1 MSLGRKAT
9 LFSATAMMILSPV
22 HAQAADQP
30 IEISAEEIARTVKT
44 MTLDQF
50 EGRAPGTVGEE
61 RTIGYLIGRFE
72 ALGLEPGGV
81 DGSWTQPVPLLHT
94 ILGKPETLSISSN
107 SGTTA
112 LNAGKDIYV
121 STLQPKDRAVVD
133 NAEMVFVGYGVTA
146 PERGWDD
153 FKGVDLKGKVAV
165 FLVNDPDFAATPNEP
180 VAGKFGG
187 RSMTYYGRWTYK
199 FEEASRRGAVAA
211 LIIHETEAA
220 GYGWSV
226 VESPQGENY
235 GTVKAADQSTSLALQ
250 GWISGDAAQRLFD
263 DAGLD
268 LAKLRV
274 AARASD
280 FKPVPI
286 SATLAA
292 AYPVKQQ
299 VVKSQ
304 NVFGK
309 ITGKKRPDETII
321 FGAHWDAYGEGP
333 PDEDGKIYRA
343 GANDDALGMAGI
355 MEIARKFKS
364 MPQPDRTI
372 VIAAWTAE
380 ERGLLGS
387 EVYAQNPIYPAE
399 TTVAN
404 LAIDVLQTAGKAK
417 DVILVGKGQGTLED
431 DLARFSKL
439 QGRVVTEESLP
450 ERGLFFRADHF
461 SLAKRGVPVL
471 LMMSLAG
478 ASDLVE
484 GGRQAG
490 QKWINDYTGKC
501 YHAACDA
508 WSPDWDLTGAVQDID
523 VMFDIGN
530 SLAYSNDWPEWKA
543 GSEFKELRDASAEA
557 RR

>member
-1 MSLGRKAT
+1 MLSGRTTALLSAAVM
-9 LFSATAMMILSPV
+9 LFGAPAL
-22 HAQAADQP
+22 AQSTDQVT
-30 IEISAEEIARTVKT
+30 EISADEITRTVKT

-50 EGRAPGTVGEE
+50 EGRAPGTAGED

-94 ILGKPETLSISSN
+94 ALGKPETLSITSK
-107 SGTTA
+107 GKATA

-121 STLQPKDRAVVD
+121 STLQPRDRVTVEDAD
-133 NAEMVFVGYGVTA
+133 MVFVGYGVTA

-153 FKGVDLKGKVAV
+153 FKDVDLKGKVAV
-165 FLVNDPDFAATPNEP
+165 FLVNDPDFAAASDEP
-180 VAGKFGG
+180 VAGTFGG
-187 RSMTYYGRWTYK
+187 RAMTYYGRWTYK
-199 FEEASRRGAVAA
+199 FEEAARRGASAA

-235 GTVKAADQSTSLALQ
+235 GIAKPDGEMTSLALQ
-250 GWISGDAAQRLFD
+250 GWISGETATKLFD
-263 DAGLD
+263 EAGLD
-268 LAKLRV
+268 LASLRA
-274 AARASD
+274 AARSKE
-280 FKPVPI
+280 FKPVAI
-286 SATLAA
+286 GARFSA
-292 AYPVKQQ
+292 AYPVTQE

-309 ITGKKRPDETII
+309 ISGKSRPDETII
-321 FGAHWDAYGEGP
+321 YGAHWDAYGEGP
-333 PDEDGKIYRA
+333 PDKDGKIYRA
-343 GANDDALGMAGI
+343 GANDDALGIAGI

-372 VIAAWTAE
+372 VIAAWSAE

-387 EVYAQNPIYPAE
+387 EVYAQAPIYPVE
-399 TTVAN
+399 KTVAN

-431 DLARFSKL
+431 DLAKFARL
-439 QGRVVTEESLP
+439 QGRVVTEENLP

-478 ASDLVE
+478 ASDLVD
-484 GGRQAG
+484 GGRAAG
-490 QKWINDYTGKC
+490 QKWIDDYTGNC

-508 WSPDWDLTGAVQDID
+508 WSADWDLTGAVQDIN

-530 SLAYSNDWPEWKA
+530 EFAYSDKWPEWKA
-543 GSEFKELRDASAEA
+543 GSEFKKIRDTSGEA